1 MSFIQRHGFGGF
13 ATCWL
18 CVILMVH
25 TTVSQAQSEIRDI
38 VYAQVDG
45 KELRLDL
52 YLPAGK
58 TDAPL
63 IVWVH
68 GGAWQFGNKEKVPTV
83 FRDHGFA
90 IASIDFRASTTAKFP
105 ANVHDIKAAIRFL
118 RANASRYGYSIKRV
132 AIAGDSS
139 GGHLAA
145 LVGVTN
151 GHAQLEGDE
160 GEYTQSPS
168 DVDAII
174 SYYGASNLKT
184 ILSQSTPHGLN
195 VRTPALKYLLGALP
209 DEIPDIAAL
218 ASPVTHVDRNDP
230 PLLLIHG
237 DQDRQMPIN
246 QSHELF
252 GAYKSVG
259 GDVQFHVV
267 YGAGH
272 GGKAFYSGECL
283 DVALS
288 FLRHTI
294 ANNDQ

>member
-1 MSFIQRHGFGGF
+1 MSFIQRHRFGGF
-13 ATCWL
+13 ATSWL
-18 CVILMVH
+18 AVVVMLN
-25 TTVSQAQSEIRDI
+25 TASGQPAREIKNI
-38 VYAQVDG
+38 VYAHVDG
-45 KELRLDL
+45 KELALDL

-63 IVWVH
+63 VVWVH

-90 IASIDFRASTTAKFP
+90 IASLDFRASTAARFP

-118 RANASRYGYSIKRV
+118 RANASRYGYGARRI

-151 GHAQLEGDE
+151 GHAQLEGKE
-160 GEYTQSPS
+160 GEYTESPS

-195 VRTPALKYLLGALP
+195 VRTPALKYLLGGLP
-209 DEIPDIAAL
+209 DEVPDIAAL

-246 QSHELF
+246 QSHELH
-252 GAYKSVG
+252 GAYRALG
-259 GDVQFHVV
+259 RDVQFHVV

-272 GGKAFYSGECL
+272 GGNTFYSGDCL
-283 DVALS
+283 GVALA
-288 FLRHTI
+288 FLHRTI
-294 ANNDQ
+294 GNENE